1 MNMER
6 CICCGAE
13 IPEGRQICP
22 RCRDEVNRMPEF
34 KIGRCC
40 CCGAENVMTLFMMG
54 YDGQG
59 HIECG
64 FVCSDCRKA
73 LRALREEVRKTRG
86 GSESQERNPR
96 KN

>member
-1 MNMER
+1 
-6 CICCGAE
+6 
-13 IPEGRQICP
+13 
-22 RCRDEVNRMPEF
+22 MPEF

-54 YDGQG
+54 YDGKG

-73 LRALREEVRKTRG
+73 LRLFREEIRRTRG
-86 GSESQERNPR
+86 GSESQERNPK